1 MNHRLAS
8 DVCRESPSYAR
19 SAKYNSWA
27 KLAAFKEWTGEYQP
41 AGFLVK
47 FCFPASPSY
56 FVLVYAPGVVFT
68 LHSFVS
74 PGPDLW
80 PCLHKKLSE
89 VLDPV
94 KHDPTTILTVNR

>member
-47 FCFPASPSY
+47 FSFPASPSY

-68 LHSFVS
+68 LHSLFFQAQIYGHVYTRNS
-74 PGPDLW
+74 QRCW
-80 PCLHKKLSE
+80 
-89 VLDPV
+89 
-94 KHDPTTILTVNR
+94 IQ